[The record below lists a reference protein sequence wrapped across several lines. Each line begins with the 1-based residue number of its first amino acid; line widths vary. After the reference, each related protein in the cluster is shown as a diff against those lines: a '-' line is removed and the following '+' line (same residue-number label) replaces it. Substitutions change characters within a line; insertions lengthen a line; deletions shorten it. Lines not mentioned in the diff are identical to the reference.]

1 MILIADLGAT
11 NARFCITEVG
21 NEYRDVKTYPISKF
35 TNLEELLELYLSD
48 TGNLQG
54 VNKAVIGVAAPILG
68 DDISFVNVDL
78 EFKISSLK
86 KNLFTEGLTVVNDLA
101 LQAYAVSNLDSKDIH
116 YIGERKITDEPK
128 ILVSPGTGLGLAGIV
143 NNSVVSTEAGH
154 INISDKVL
162 RPDLKKIVDKFI
174 EDNSRVPT
182 YEDFLSGKGIN
193 FFYRTLSQNN
203 IKNLTNEEILSN
215 RKDENCIRAIGL
227 QNYLLASYLRYVALV
242 WGAKG
247 GVLLAGSIVNSLIHE
262 EDHDSF
268 RSTFEDSETMKKFM
282 QQIPLAL
289 LTIQDIG
296 FAGGM
301 ELAKKL

>member
-68 DDISFVNVDL
+68 DDVSFVNVDL

-86 KNLFTEGLTVVNDLA
+86 KTLFTEGLTVVNDLA

-215 RKDENCIRAIGL
+215 REDEDCIRAIGL

>member
-1 MILIADLGAT
+1 LILIADLGAT

>member
-86 KNLFTEGLTVVNDLA
+86 KTLFTEGLTVVNDLA

-143 NNSVVSTEAGH
+143 NNLVVSTEAGH